1 MSRCS
6 LSQMR
11 RKTECRHSSPHNR
24 TPRARL
30 RRKIQCRG
38 PVELRQLSGGKVMES
53 EVVIEDV
60 SIVANIANHAT
71 VRPCLNEAMVPQ
83 LSVRRVEIID
93 VSNVIIIERIDV
105 VDAALL
111 VRNGG
116 LLRPRMLAGTV
127 KQCGN
132 GYTVCQLH
140 KRRSL
145 AITVPFE
152 SCRYTAAWINSEIR
166 GWTHPCAFSNS
177 SIAKSAASLP
187 MLFVPIPAASRAA
200 SICSLV
206 QSPISNI
213 ISESCGV
220 PTSSQGSMVSAC

>member
-1 MSRCS
+1 
-6 LSQMR
+6 MR
-11 RKTECRHSSPHNR
+11 RKTEFRHSSPHNR

-30 RRKIQCRG
+30 RRKNPMPRSSRIATAERRESHGKRG
-38 PVELRQLSGGKVMES
+38 SDRRRFHSREHRQSR
-53 EVVIEDV
+53 D
-60 SIVANIANHAT
+60 
-71 VRPCLNEAMVPQ
+71 RPACLNEAMVPQ

-152 SCRYTAAWINSEIR
+152 SCRYTAAW
-166 GWTHPCAFSNS
+166 SN
-177 SIAKSAASLP
+177 L
-187 MLFVPIPAASRAA
+187 
-200 SICSLV
+200 
-206 QSPISNI
+206 
-213 ISESCGV
+213 
-220 PTSSQGSMVSAC
+220 